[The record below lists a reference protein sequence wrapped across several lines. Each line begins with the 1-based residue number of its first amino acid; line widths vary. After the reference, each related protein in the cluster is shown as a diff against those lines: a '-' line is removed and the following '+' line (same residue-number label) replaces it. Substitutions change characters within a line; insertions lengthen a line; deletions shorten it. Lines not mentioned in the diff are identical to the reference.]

1 VGIESV
7 REERVLSAI
16 WDQHALAVIVFL
28 CFCLLTAYSNHRT
41 VRRFGDHPRSTLFP
55 RVSIL
60 VPARDEGRNIEGCV
74 LSLLGQDYPDFEVLV
89 LDDHSTDDTNTILRR
104 MARADSRLRVL
115 EGESLPEGWLGK
127 HWACHQLAQAA
138 EGELILFTDADTL
151 HEKTALSKSVAAM
164 QAESAD
170 LISAF
175 PKEEVGTW
183 GERLIVPIMS
193 WGIFSFL
200 PLQIAYKF
208 SLPSLSLTI
217 GQFMLFRR
225 KAYDA
230 VGGYAA
236 VRQEIVDDVQLGRR
250 IIERGFR
257 WRLLDGTEH
266 VRCRMYQGFG
276 EVVEGFSKN
285 VFAFFDYRFLPYV
298 VAWSLMGVIF
308 LEPALTLGAYL
319 AGFRLTEFPPNMAA
333 TAVVLSVLLW
343 TLALRRFKFP
353 LYLAVLYPVT
363 ITLWLLVVVRS
374 LVLTMRGQTTW
385 KGRDLVRP
393 AMRWL

>member
-1 VGIESV
+1 
-7 REERVLSAI
+7 LSAI

-41 VRRFGDHPRSTLFP
+41 VRRFGDYPRATVHP

-60 VPARDEGRNIEGCV
+60 VPARNEGRNIEGCV
-74 LSLLGQDYPDFEVLV
+74 QSLLDQDYPDFEVLV
-89 LDDHSTDDTNTILRR
+89 LDDHSTDDTNAVLHR
-104 MARADSRLRVL
+104 MARVDSRLRVL

-138 EGELILFTDADTL
+138 NGELILFTDADTL
-151 HEKTALSKSVAAM
+151 HEKTALSESVAAM

-170 LISAF
+170 LVSAF
-175 PKEEVGTW
+175 PKEEVRTW

-200 PLQIAYKF
+200 PLQIAYKL

-225 KAYDA
+225 TAYDA
-230 VGGYAA
+230 VGGYEA

-250 IIERGFR
+250 VIERGFR

-266 VRCRMYQGFG
+266 VRCRMYQSFG

-319 AGFRLTEFPPNMAA
+319 AGFKLTEFPPNMAA
-333 TAVVLSVLLW
+333 MAVVLSLLLW
-343 TLALRRFKFP
+343 SIALRRFRFP
-353 LYLAVLYPVT
+353 LYLAVLYPIT
-363 ITLWLLVVVRS
+363 ITLWLLVVIRS

-385 KGRDLVRP
+385 KGRDLIRP